1 MRLSEIK
8 TALNYLKTIEFV
20 LPNRDAIPAHF
31 HVTEVGL
38 VKKHF
43 IDCGGTVRKEEVI
56 KFQLF
61 TATDYDHRLSVE
73 KLQTII
79 KDSEELLQLPDAEI
93 VVEHQGRTIET
104 YGLAFV
110 NGQFLLTAKQTDCL
124 AKDKCGIPTTNQS
137 NRMLV
142 HPVRVVAS

>member
-56 KFQLF
+56 NFQLF

-93 VVEHQGRTIET
+93 EVEHQGRTIET
-104 YGLAFV
+104 YGLAFM
-110 NGQFLLTAKQTDCL
+110 NGQFRLTVKQTDCL
-124 AKDKCGIPTTNQS
+124 AKDKCGIPITNQEQS
-137 NRMLV
+137 NACT
-142 HPVRVVAS
+142 PGSGCC

>member
-56 KFQLF
+56 NFQLF

-79 KDSEELLQLPDAEI
+79 KVSEELLQLPDAEI
-93 VVEHQGRTIET
+93 
-104 YGLAFV
+104 
-110 NGQFLLTAKQTDCL
+110 
-124 AKDKCGIPTTNQS
+124 
-137 NRMLV
+137 
-142 HPVRVVAS
+142 